1 MSAIQGI
8 YSINVS
14 NRFDLGITE
23 ENESDNDELI
33 DPVEQLRK
41 IEEQREREKALKK
54 QEKAQQAN
62 KKTSKKGVQFKENKD
77 ANLMNKKE
85 AGVIFCSGGK

>member
-14 NRFDLGITE
+14 NRFDLGVAE
-23 ENESDNDELI
+23 DNESDSDELI
-33 DPVEQLRK
+33 DPVEQLKK
-41 IEEQREREKALKK
+41 IEEQRERDKALRK

-62 KKTSKKGVQFKENKD
+62 KKASKKGVQFKENKD
-77 ANLMNKKE
+77 ANLTTKKE
-85 AGVIFCSGGK
+85 PGMICAILF